1 MKKEADHTAQA
12 ASSCRASL
20 SASLGKNAEPAWLPQ
35 ICLLPL
41 PLLLAFVHLSVYIFI
56 VYLCACVCVHKHMYM
71 SVCVCTHVHV
81 CAHMYGYA
89 QWGSNED
96 IEALGARVTGVDGF
110 SFGPLAHKK

>member
-1 MKKEADHTAQA
+1 MKKEADHTAQV

-20 SASLGKNAEPAWLPQ
+20 SASLGKNAEPAWLPPVF
-35 ICLLPL
+35 LLPL

-56 VYLCACVCVHKHMYM
+56 VYLCACVCVHTHMYM

-89 QWGSNED
+89 QGGQMKILKHLEL
-96 IEALGARVTGVDGF
+96 ELQV
-110 SFGPLAHKK
+110 